1 MSTLKQTNSLLRNTN
16 TKPPLSLY
24 DQYGAMAYGVILQIV
39 PQEELAQ
46 EVLVE
51 LFNSLTFPNCGD
63 GVSNA
68 ICILRNARTK
78 AIEFSN
84 RFKSLLPANE
94 PESIV
99 DKDAL
104 PKLIF
109 DLAFKQGIPLDVV
122 AEKLAITK
130 DDAMKAIGQHVKSF
144 RKS

>member
-1 MSTLKQTNSLLRNTN
+1 MQTNSLLRNTN

-24 DQYGAMAYGVILQIV
+24 DQYGAMAYGVILQII
-39 PQEELAQ
+39 PHEELAQ
-46 EVLVE
+46 EVLVD
-51 LFNSLTFPNCGD
+51 LFNSLTFHNCGD

-68 ICILRNARTK
+68 ICVLRNARTK

-84 RFKSLLPANE
+84 RFKSLLPAKD
-94 PESIV
+94 PESVV

-109 DLAFKQGIPLDVV
+109 DLAFKQGIPLDIV
-122 AEKLAITK
+122 AEKLGITK
-130 DDAMKAIGQHVKSF
+130 DDAMKAIGQQVKSF

>member
-1 MSTLKQTNSLLRNTN
+1 MSTLSQTNNLLRNTN
-16 TKPPLSLY
+16 TNTPLSLY
-24 DQYGAMAYGVILQIV
+24 DQYGAMAYGVILQII
-39 PQEELAQ
+39 PHEQLAQ
-46 EVLVE
+46 EVLVD
-51 LFNSLTFPNCGD
+51 LFNSSTFQNCGE

-68 ICILRNARTK
+68 ICILRNARIK

-84 RFKSLLPANE
+84 KFKSLLPPNKS
-94 PESIV
+94 ESIV

-122 AEKLAITK
+122 AEKLEITK

>member
-1 MSTLKQTNSLLRNTN
+1 MQTNSLLRNTN

-24 DQYGAMAYGVILQIV
+24 DQYGAMAYGVILQII
-39 PQEELAQ
+39 PHEELAQ
-46 EVLVE
+46 EVLVD
-51 LFNSLTFPNCGD
+51 LFNSLTFHNCGD

-68 ICILRNARTK
+68 ICVLRNARTK

-94 PESIV
+94 SIV
-99 DKDAL
+99 NKDDL

-109 DLAFKQGIPLDVV
+109 DLAFKQGIPLDIV
-122 AEKLAITK
+122 AEKLGITK
-130 DDAMKAIGQHVKSF
+130 DDAMKAIGQQVKSF

>member
-1 MSTLKQTNSLLRNTN
+1 MSTLRQTSNLLRNTN

-24 DQYGAMAYGVILQIV
+24 DQYGAMAYGVILQII
-39 PQEELAQ
+39 PHEQLAQ
-46 EVLVE
+46 EVLVD
-51 LFNSLTFPNCGD
+51 LFNSLTFHNCGE

-68 ICILRNARTK
+68 ICILRNARIK

-94 PESIV
+94 NESIV

-122 AEKLAITK
+122 AEKLEITK
-130 DDAMKAIGQHVKSF
+130 DDAMKAIGQHVNSF

>member
-1 MSTLKQTNSLLRNTN
+1 MMSRLRQTGNLLQNANT
-16 TKPPLSLY
+16 TPPLSLY
-24 DQYGAMAYGVILQIV
+24 DQYGAMAYGVILQII
-39 PQEELAQ
+39 PHEQLAQ
-46 EVLVE
+46 EVLVD
-51 LFNSLTFPNCGD
+51 LFNSLTFHNCGE

-68 ICILRNARTK
+68 ICILRNARIK

-94 PESIV
+94 SIIN
-99 DKDAL
+99 KDDL

-122 AEKLAITK
+122 AEKLGITK
-130 DDAMKAIGQHVKSF
+130 DDAMKAIGQQVKSF

>member
-1 MSTLKQTNSLLRNTN
+1 MSTLSQTNNLLRNTN
-16 TKPPLSLY
+16 TNTPLSLY
-24 DQYGAMAYGVILQIV
+24 DQYGAMAYGVILQII
-39 PQEELAQ
+39 PHEQLAQ

-51 LFNSLTFPNCGD
+51 VFNSLTFQNCGED
-63 GVSNA
+63 VSNA
-68 ICILRNARTK
+68 ICILRNARIK

-84 RFKSLLPANE
+84 KFKSLLPPNKS
-94 PESIV
+94 ESIV

-122 AEKLAITK
+122 AEKLEITK

>member
-1 MSTLKQTNSLLRNTN
+1 MSTLRQTGNLLQNTN
-16 TKPPLSLY
+16 TTPLSLY
-24 DQYGAMAYGVILQIV
+24 DQYGAMAYGVILQII
-39 PQEELAQ
+39 PHEQLAQ
-46 EVLVE
+46 EVLVD
-51 LFNSLTFPNCGD
+51 LFNSLTFHNCGE

-68 ICILRNARTK
+68 ICILRNARIK

-94 PESIV
+94 SIV
-99 DKDAL
+99 NKDDL

-122 AEKLAITK
+122 AEKLGITK
-130 DDAMKAIGQHVKSF
+130 DDAMKAIGQQVKSF

>member
-1 MSTLKQTNSLLRNTN
+1 MSTLRQTNNLLRNAD

-24 DQYGAMAYGVILQIV
+24 DQYGAMAYGVILQII
-39 PQEELAQ
+39 PHEQLAQ
-46 EVLVE
+46 EVLVD
-51 LFNSLTFPNCGD
+51 LFNSLSFKNCGD

-94 PESIV
+94 SIV
-99 DKDAL
+99 NKDDL

-109 DLAFKQGIPLDVV
+109 DLAFKQGIPLDIV
-122 AEKLAITK
+122 AEKLGITK
-130 DDAMKAIGQHVKSF
+130 DDAMKAIGQQVKSF